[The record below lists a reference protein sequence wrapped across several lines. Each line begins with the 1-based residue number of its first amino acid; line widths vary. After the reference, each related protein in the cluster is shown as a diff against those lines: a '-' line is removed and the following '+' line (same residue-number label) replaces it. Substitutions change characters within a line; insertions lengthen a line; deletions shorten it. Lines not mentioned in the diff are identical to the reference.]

1 MNQLPIKIMLSG
13 RQYGPRHSDLGF
25 NGMQFKFWQN
35 VFSNLPDRESPG
47 LIRISFFSEV
57 SGEFDQDEI
66 VTSVGKSKSY
76 GDDFFGVELHF
87 GPENHLLSKSE
98 YMVRWVSMLK
108 KGTRKIMAT
117 YADRLAALELDL
129 EELIAL
135 YDPALE
141 EVLITLD

>member
-1 MNQLPIKIMLSG
+1 MSQLPIKIMLSG

-25 NGMQFKFWQN
+25 NDMQFKFWQIM
-35 VFSNLPDRESPG
+35 FRYLPDRETPG

-66 VTSVGKSKSY
+66 FTRVGRSKSY
-76 GDDFFGVELHF
+76 SEDFFGVELYF

-98 YMVRWVSMLK
+98 YMVKWVGMLK
-108 KGTRKIMAT
+108 EGTHKIMTT
-117 YADRLAALELDL
+117 YADRLAELELDL

-141 EVLITLD
+141 EVLETLD